1 MILIFN
7 LKLKTDDMTHDV
19 GRQIVFLKNEN
30 GISEKY
36 KFYFWKITIVFL
48 KNENC
53 ICGHQPGACR
63 APQVARGPKGPG
75 GPKGSPALR
84 RS

>member
-36 KFYFWKITIVFL
+36 KFYF
-48 KNENC
+48 
-53 ICGHQPGACR
+53 
-63 APQVARGPKGPG
+63 
-75 GPKGSPALR
+75 
-84 RS
+84 